1 MTLAHRP
8 AAAPRAAA
16 SSARLEVAWTL
27 SASAIAPGRGYSS
40 AVLHVELAWDPSDEP
55 ARPTV
60 SACIIRGPERRAV
73 ALPGPVTLDVQQR
86 GQWTHLAA
94 SVGQSL
100 LLQASFER
108 GRLAYCT
115 GALPSIAGLPGG
127 AYDAPTGLLE
137 RYVMHAALPE
147 AHG

>member
-8 AAAPRAAA
+8 AAAPRTAA

-27 SASAIAPGRGYSS
+27 SASALAPGRGYSS
-40 AVLHVELAWDPSDEP
+40 AVLHVEMTWDPSDEP
-55 ARPTV
+55 ARPTL

-73 ALPGPVTLDVQQR
+73 ALPGPVTLDVRLR
-86 GQWTHLAA
+86 GQWTHLTA
-94 SVGQSL
+94 SVGETL

-115 GALPSIAGLPGG
+115 GALPSLAGLPGG

-137 RYVMHAALPE
+137 RYVMHAVLPD